1 MAIRAEYRLEATNSM
16 AEAVFNGKCFGT
28 VLWGYDRSQV
38 DGLMADYEQMATDL
52 KSDLEQAEMQVGE
65 STRHIRMLEAKVSKL
80 ELRAGDTPPDSVRSF
95 ADRLDQILREAW
107 EAGRGLRERGAS
119 EVEAAQ
125 EHAREIASDLIH
137 AANERARLASEEA
150 QHRIDEATVE
160 LERLEERRRE
170 TLEELTSLQA
180 SLDSLVK
187 AA

>member
-1 MAIRAEYRLEATNSM
+1 M

-38 DGLMADYEQMATDL
+38 DDLMADYEQMATDL

-125 EHAREIASDLIH
+125 EHAQEIASDVIH
-137 AANERARLASEEA
+137 AANDEHDWHRKKRSTASMRPRSSSSASRSGAGRPSKNLRAFKRHSIAW
-150 QHRIDEATVE
+150 
-160 LERLEERRRE
+160 
-170 TLEELTSLQA
+170 
-180 SLDSLVK
+180 
-187 AA
+187 